1 MHVRKV
7 GQNGAEEGLSMGFEG
22 VNSDDKGL
30 RCTMTR
36 VHDKMG
42 LKDVKMGVSA

>member
-1 MHVRKV
+1 MHVRM
-7 GQNGAEEGLSMGFEG
+7 GSQNGAEDGLFMVFEG

>member
-1 MHVRKV
+1 MHARKG
-7 GQNGAEEGLSMGFEG
+7 GQNGAGNGLFVGFEG

-30 RCTMTR
+30 RCIMTR

-42 LKDVKMGVSA
+42 LKDVKIGISA